1 MKKLIYHFCLFVAVG
16 LVITACDNTES
27 YGDKR
32 KAERK
37 AISHFISKEGI
48 TLITP
53 DEFERNDSVTDTTK
67 NEFVYNSNTEVY
79 FQIVEN
85 GKGPNAKLIESG
97 SRRGLT
103 CRFMEVDIESGDT
116 LLTNLYTASTTDKMT
131 VTNTNGQFSA
141 SFTSGSMLTQ
151 YGSLSGSSG
160 AVPEGW
166 LSVMPYLKVTRRS
179 ATDTPAKVRLIVPS
193 TKGQYNAMSNV
204 YPCYYEITFEGE
216 RQ

>member
-1 MKKLIYHFCLFVAVG
+1 MKKLIYYFSLFMILGIA
-16 LVITACDNTES
+16 ITACDNTQS

-32 KAERK
+32 KAERN
-37 AISHFISKEGI
+37 AIKHFISEKGI

-53 DEFERNDSVTDTTK
+53 DQFEQKDSVTDTTK

-85 GKGPNAKLIESG
+85 GKGEHAQLIKNGE
-97 SRRGLT
+97 RRDLL
-103 CRFMEVDIESGDT
+103 CRFTEVDIESGDT
-116 LLTNLYTASTTDKMT
+116 LLTNMYNVSTVDVMT
-131 VTNTNGQFSA
+131 VTNSSGQFSA
-141 SFTSGSMLTQ
+141 SFTSGYMFSQ

-179 ATDTPAKVRLIVPS
+179 ETDTPAKVRLIVPS

-204 YPCYYEITFEGE
+204 YPCYYEITFEGG